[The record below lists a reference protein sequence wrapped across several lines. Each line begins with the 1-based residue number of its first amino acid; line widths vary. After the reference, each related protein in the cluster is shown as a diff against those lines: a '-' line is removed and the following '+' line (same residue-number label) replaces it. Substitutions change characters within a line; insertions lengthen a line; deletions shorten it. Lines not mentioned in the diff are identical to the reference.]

1 MKKILC
7 GVIGVRGYLGRQL
20 STYIAQRDLP
30 IQILPFSR
38 ELQQFLSGKYE
49 GQHHDVLLNFGTPN
63 EVVARQGGTVA
74 QKAIAEWSDHFL
86 SAVRLA
92 EPTRCMHISTFHIFG
107 VPDGVMNEESSL
119 IGGNAYGNLHITCLD
134 LVKRICSGK
143 DIVLS
148 TIIPTNIFGTVA
160 LDLIPRTDLIL
171 NLAIELLREMQTLSL
186 RSNGSG
192 VRDFL
197 WIEDALEALCQLIL
211 QTPCESQETVVVASE
226 KSLSVREALEAL
238 FSVLG
243 KGTFGEWC
251 KWGAALDPIKPFFA
265 SSQKLRDLIGGWHPK
280 SILEAA
286 RSQQIVFNKSK

>member
-1 MKKILC
+1 MKKIIC
-7 GVIGVRGYLGRQL
+7 GVIGARGYLGRQL
-20 STYIAQRDLP
+20 ATYIVQRNLP

-38 ELQQFLSGKYE
+38 ETQQFLSEKHE
-49 GQHHDVLLNFGTPN
+49 DQRLDVLLNFGTPN

-74 QKAIAEWSDHFL
+74 KKTIAEWFDHFL
-86 SAVRLA
+86 SAVRLT
-92 EPTRCMHISTFHIFG
+92 EPARCVHISTYHIFG
-107 VPDGVMNEESSL
+107 VPDGVMNEDSSI
-119 IGGNAYGNLHITCLD
+119 IGGNAYGDLHITCLD
-134 LVKRICSGK
+134 FVKRICSEK

-160 LDLIPRTDLIL
+160 LDLMPRTDLIL
-171 NLAIELLREMQTLSL
+171 NLAIERLRERQTLSL
-186 RSNGSG
+186 RSDGSG

-211 QTPCESQETVVVASE
+211 QMPCESQETIVVASE
-226 KSLSVREALEAL
+226 STVAVREALETL

-251 KWGAALDPIKPFFA
+251 KWGAASDQVKPFFA

-286 RSQQIVFNKSK
+286 RSQQIVFNTSQ